1 MIASRFALASM
12 AVGECRTELA
22 ELFARGYRRLLVARK
37 CSQNCLAELPQ
48 SEAPCDAMVNAT
60 ENQPETEVVT

>member
-1 MIASRFALASM
+1 MISTHAPSMMIAAGRRA
-12 AVGECRTELA
+12 ELA
-22 ELFARGYRRLLVARK
+22 KILATGYRRLLVARK